1 GDVAKN
7 IWIAGLAAFFNAS
20 QEVSMSDF
28 TARANAITDEFFI
41 VSAIIFTDSKSPV
54 DEAGK
59 PASILSTPKR
69 SNCLAISSFSSLFRF
84 TPGDCLTLRKVVL
97 KICILV
103 ILTLPFFLFHRFF
116 DKRH

>member
-1 GDVAKN
+1 
-7 IWIAGLAAFFNAS
+7 
-20 QEVSMSDF
+20 MSDF

-84 TPGDCLTLRKVVL
+84 TPGDCSPSRKVVS

-103 ILTLPFFLFHRFF
+103 ILTLPLFLFHRFF
-116 DKRH
+116 DKRHRSEEHTSELQSRGHLV